1 MNIYHLEA
9 PFIVIIGHLCPFNL
23 SPLLSQRKSYS
34 RVLISICA
42 PWCVGREVKTCTIWD
57 TAKAF
62 MIVILPK
69 RVSLP
74 ADQLLRL
81 FFTLSIFSEKNGI
94 VRTHQNALKVM
105 QNVMENLELCDVW
118 RIFYP
123 NNKRFIWR
131 QRQPDIFSTIF
142 HTLFIPNVDIFIAH
156 TWLSSLLLRVMSF
169 TFAWR
174 SSMSIF

>member
-1 MNIYHLEA
+1 
-9 PFIVIIGHLCPFNL
+9 
-23 SPLLSQRKSYS
+23 
-34 RVLISICA
+34 
-42 PWCVGREVKTCTIWD
+42 
-57 TAKAF
+57 

-94 VRTHQNALKVM
+94 VRTHQNALKVV

-131 QRQPDIFSTIF
+131 QRQPDIFLPF
-142 HTLFIPNVDIFIAH
+142 FIH
-156 TWLSSLLLRVMSF
+156 YLYQM
-169 TFAWR
+169 
-174 SSMSIF
+174 

>member
-1 MNIYHLEA
+1 MSSLR
-9 PFIVIIGHLCPFNL
+9 IICVLLILSLCFPRE
-23 SPLLSQRKSYS
+23 SHIS
-34 RVLISICA
+34 RILISLSA
-42 PWCVGREVKTCTIWD
+42 PWCVGSEVKTCTIWD

-94 VRTHQNALKVM
+94 VRTHQNALKVV

-156 TWLSSLLLRVMSF
+156 TCLSSLLLRVMSF